1 MTHVIIAD
9 VEAEELFGR
18 WEGRWSLGPC
28 GGEHGQGQGHGDG
41 VMFYSHVQ
49 CGLFKNS

>member
-18 WEGRWSLGPC
+18 WEG
-28 GGEHGQGQGHGDG
+28 G
-41 VMFYSHVQ
+41 VWALAAVSTDKARAMVMA
-49 CGLFKNS
+49 